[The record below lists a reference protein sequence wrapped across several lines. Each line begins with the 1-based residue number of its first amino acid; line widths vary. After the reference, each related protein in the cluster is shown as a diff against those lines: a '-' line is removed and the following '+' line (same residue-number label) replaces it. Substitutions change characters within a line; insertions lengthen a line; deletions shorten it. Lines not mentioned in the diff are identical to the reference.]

1 MVFYE
6 KICLKEG
13 NVEEMFFKQNFV
25 TPHITQ
31 CLPSSFYPV
40 LLRTFTIF
48 ITDTIIRDLNARS
61 EASSGSWHCIRRKC
75 SVDILY

>member
-6 KICLKEG
+6 KICLNEG
-13 NVEEMFFKQNFV
+13 NLEEMFFKQNFV
-25 TPHITQ
+25 TQ

-48 ITDTIIRDLNARS
+48 ITDTIIRDLNANS